1 MGELYFLLTL
11 KYKVLLII
19 NFMEAEKHLQNIQHV
34 RKLLEQS
41 SRFSY
46 ISGIAGM
53 LAGAFSI
60 ITVFIAARLLQVS
73 LWQPHSLQA
82 LLLQN
87 GRVNNHLLLALVALF
102 ACLLVVALGTAI
114 ILSAKKAKKAGLVNG
129 NTALQQ
135 LLLHAGLPLLT
146 GGFFCL
152 ILLYQQQ
159 YWLVLPATLVFYGL
173 ALLAASKFT
182 ILSFKPL
189 ALWQITVGLL
199 AMIWLPY
206 SLLLWAVGFGLLH
219 IIYGFLVFIKYEK

>member
-1 MGELYFLLTL
+1 
-11 KYKVLLII
+11 
-19 NFMEAEKHLQNIQHV
+19 MEAEKHLQNIQQV

-53 LAGAFSI
+53 LAGIFSL
-60 ITVFIAARLLQVS
+60 ITVLIAAWLLGVS
-73 LWQPHSLQA
+73 LWQPHSIQE
-82 LLLQN
+82 LLLKN
-87 GRVNNHLLLALVALF
+87 GQVDTGLLLKLIALF
-102 ACLLVVALGTAI
+102 ATLLVLALGTAI
-114 ILSAKKAKKAGLVNG
+114 ILSAKKAKKAGLLNG
-129 NTALQQ
+129 YAALQQ

-146 GGFFCL
+146 GGIFCL

-159 YWLVLPATLVFYGL
+159 YWLVLPATLIFYGL

-189 ALWQITVGLL
+189 GLWQITVGLL
-199 AMIWLPY
+199 AMIWQPY
-206 SLLLWAVGFGLLH
+206 SLQLWAVGFGLLH